1 MANGNDAEV
10 KLRFTAEAADAEA
23 QMKKAAELLEQFRE
37 LVQGTADDL
46 SGMGEEAYGV
56 ADAVGLMRE
65 RAEKTGNAGLRQV
78 VDNSFTVGADR
89 AAGLGERH
97 EQITAQLEKLGDRMR
112 EVAREFEGG
121 ELTAG
126 QAVVRLE
133 KLVEVAAK
141 ARRAVDGLGEA
152 VAQTEQDLMANNALD
167 DFLGKFSLVGGEVD
181 ESLAA
186 VRRMKDGLLENS
198 AALREQ
204 QAGLDKSAAGYHQA
218 NAALEGYIGSNE
230 VLVRHL
236 QQTERALEAQKA
248 KLAEVGMKADGSP
261 ASVEESAKGLERLAE
276 AHEKQ
281 VERIDQA
288 KGKLR
293 ATLAR
298 EAAKDERETEK
309 AEARAE
315 REAAAAEKA
324 AEREAKAKERE
335 AEKAARAAEREAAA
349 AERLAEKEAVTTAE
363 MRFSMMNKQQLAAAV
378 ERLTRARQE
387 AARANDPKRY
397 AELTRELMA
406 ANRQMEHVNR
416 SLQMNRIA
424 GAQQVQMAQ
433 SVAAGVSQLG
443 SELAGFSQAAENGT
457 VSLQGMSSAAI
468 GLGMAIKTGMGPI
481 GWAMLA
487 LEALVAAWNFFAQ
500 KRKTDEAW
508 RLEEARKE
516 AELQRKVLEDVERL
530 RREGAE
536 RSAAAFADLY
546 RQQQEGLERE
556 RAERERVL
564 AERKA
569 SDEEAHRHRLAML
582 NIELESAKGKDRKRI
597 EARVAAEVEAHRQAE
612 LVMQR
617 QEADVAA
624 AFADELEAGLRVRG
638 ERMGELMTA
647 WLPDIEAV
655 ERRSRELMAD
665 AAKVVELSEVQREGL
680 ERQQREAREQMQHIL
695 RLVRGVDKDFT
706 GTAEDAVRWA
716 ARMRET
722 HREQEKVVEAT
733 RRQVVQLREGA
744 ELGKR
749 SAENRRREEEAS
761 REVARAREEEAKHS
775 RRLAEVL
782 GRRVSRQY
790 EPKERRAQDEVFA
803 ADERLLRR
811 KLAAVNTEISRQRAE
826 GADEGV
832 LLQLRK
838 RRREVQ
844 RQLVGLEEARVE
856 ETRRGIER
864 MRRFEAQDMT
874 APTRRR
880 DRRADELSEKYAQM
894 AVRAQAALDKG
905 LKRRAEGYLA
915 KMDRMAARIDRLT
928 GDDQG
933 SMMNREV
940 QGALRLQLDAV
951 RRTARAKQRT
961 AAAAEREAK
970 AAAGAQG
977 AARQRN
983 VAELEGAVRRLRE
996 ENGRLTRFLDGSAA
1010 AMRELVG
1017 VCRALQGQVNRA
1029 LGELEVVRGQV
1040 RTLQASVKSVARK

>member
-65 RAEKTGNAGLRQV
+65 RAAKTGNEGLQQV
-78 VDNSFTVGADR
+78 VDGSFSVGAER

-97 EQITAQLEKLGDRMR
+97 GKITAQLERLGDRMR
-112 EVAREFEGG
+112 EVAGEFEAG

-133 KLVEVAAK
+133 RLVKVAVK

-152 VAQTEQDLMANNALD
+152 VVQTEQDLMASNALD
-167 DFLGKFSLVGGEVD
+167 DFLGKFSLVGSEVD
-181 ESLAA
+181 GALAA

-248 KLAEVGMKADGSP
+248 KLAEVGMNADGSP
-261 ASVEESAKGLERLAE
+261 ASVEESAKGLERIAE
-276 AHEKQ
+276 AYEKQ

-293 ATLAR
+293 VALTR
-298 EAAKDERETEK
+298 EAAKDEREVEK

-315 REAAAAEKA
+315 REAKA
-324 AEREAKAKERE
+324 AERV
-335 AEKAARAAEREAAA
+335 
-349 AERLAEKEAVTTAE
+349 AEKEAVVAAE
-363 MRFSMMNKQQLAAAV
+363 MRFSMMNKQQLAGAV

-387 AARANDPKRY
+387 AARVNDAKRY
-397 AELTRELMA
+397 AVLTRDLMA

-416 SLQMNRIA
+416 GLQMNRIA

-433 SVAAGVSQLG
+433 SVAAGVSQMG
-443 SELAGFSQAAENGT
+443 SELASFGQNVEEGT

-487 LEALVAAWNFFAQ
+487 LESLVAAWNFFAQ
-500 KRKTDEAW
+500 KRKADEE
-508 RLEEARKE
+508 RLRAEAKQQ
-516 AELQRKVLEDVERL
+516 AELQHESRMELEEL
-530 RREGAE
+530 WKQQAE
-536 RSAAAFADLY
+536 RSAERFADLY
-546 RQQQEGLERE
+546 RLDREYFERE

-569 SDEEAHRHRLAML
+569 GDEEAHRHRLAML
-582 NIELESAKGKDRKRI
+582 NVELEAAKGVDRKRI
-597 EARVAAEVEAHRQAE
+597 EERIAAEGEAYRKAGLE
-612 LVMQR
+612 MQR
-617 QEADVAA
+617 QEADAA
-624 AFADELEAGLRVRG
+624 EAFADELESSLKQRG
-638 ERMGELMTA
+638 ERMGELLTA
-647 WLPDIEAV
+647 WLPDIDAV
-655 ERRSRELMAD
+655 DERAKRLMAD
-665 AAKVVELSEVQREGL
+665 SRAVVKLSEAERVSL
-680 ERQQREAREQMQHIL
+680 EKQQAEAHRQMLHIL
-695 RLVRGVDKDFT
+695 RLVRGVDRDFT

-716 ARMRET
+716 ARMQET
-722 HREQEKVVEAT
+722 HGEQVKVVEAT
-733 RRQVVQLREGA
+733 RAQVAQLREAA
-744 ELGKR
+744 ELSRR
-749 SAENRRREEEAS
+749 SEENRRREEAAS
-761 REVARAREEEAKHS
+761 REVAQEREREARYS

-782 GRRVSRQY
+782 GRRLSRQY
-790 EPKERRAQDEVFA
+790 EPQERRTQDEVFA

-811 KLAAVNTEISRQRAE
+811 KLAAVNEEVSRLRAE
-826 GADEGV
+826 GAERGA
-832 LLQLRK
+832 LLQLYK
-838 RRREVQ
+838 RRWEVQ

-874 APTRRR
+874 GPTRRR
-880 DRRADELSEKYAQM
+880 DRRADELSERYAQM
-894 AVRAQAALDKG
+894 AVRAQAALDRG

-928 GDDQG
+928 GDEQG
-933 SMMNREV
+933 SRMNREV

-951 RRTARAKQRT
+951 RRTARAQVRV
-961 AAAAEREAK
+961 ARAAEGEA
-970 AAAGAQG
+970 ARAERRNAG
-977 AARQRN
+977 RQRN
-983 VAELEGAVRRLRE
+983 VAELSAAVRSLRE
-996 ENGRLTRFLDGSAA
+996 ENGRLNRFLDGSAA

-1040 RTLQASVKSVARK
+1040 RTLQASVRSVARK

>member
-10 KLRFTAEAADAEA
+10 KLRFTAEVADAEA
-23 QMKKAAELLEQFRE
+23 QMKRAQELLEQFKE

-65 RAEKTGNAGLRQV
+65 RAAKTGNEGLQQV
-78 VDNSFTVGADR
+78 VDGSFSVGAER

-97 EQITAQLEKLGDRMR
+97 GKITAQLERLGDRMR
-112 EVAREFEGG
+112 EVAGEFEAG

-133 KLVEVAAK
+133 RLVRVAVK

-152 VAQTEQDLMANNALD
+152 VVQTEQDLMASNALD
-167 DFLGKFSLVGGEVD
+167 DFLGKFSLVGSEVD
-181 ESLAA
+181 DSLAA

-248 KLAEVGMKADGSP
+248 KLAEVGMNADGSP

-298 EAAKDERETEK
+298 EAAKDEREVEK

-387 AARANDPKRY
+387 AARVKDRKRY

-433 SVAAGVSQLG
+433 SVAAGVSQMG
-443 SELAGFSQAAENGT
+443 SELASFGQNVEDGT

-487 LEALVAAWNFFAQ
+487 LESLVAAWNFFAQ
-500 KRKTDEAW
+500 KRKADEAW

-569 SDEEAHRHRLAML
+569 GDEEAHRHRLAML

-597 EARVAAEVEAHRQAE
+597 EARVAAEVEAHRQAG

-716 ARMRET
+716 ARMQEI

-733 RRQVVQLREGA
+733 RAQVAQLREAA
-744 ELGKR
+744 ELSRR
-749 SAENRRREEEAS
+749 SEENRRREEAAS
-761 REVARAREEEAKHS
+761 REVAQEREREARYS

-782 GRRVSRQY
+782 GRRLSRQY
-790 EPKERRAQDEVFA
+790 EPQDRRTQDEVFA

-811 KLAAVNTEISRQRAE
+811 KLAAVNEEVSRLRAE
-826 GADEGV
+826 GAERGA
-832 LLQLRK
+832 LLQLYK
-838 RRREVQ
+838 RRWEVQ

-880 DRRADELSEKYAQM
+880 DRRADELSERYAQM
-894 AVRAQAALDKG
+894 AVRAQAALDRG

-928 GDDQG
+928 GDEQG
-933 SMMNREV
+933 SRMNREV

-951 RRTARAKQRT
+951 RRTARAKRRT
-961 AAAAEREAK
+961 AAAAEREA

-996 ENGRLTRFLDGSAA
+996 ENGRLARFLDGSAA

-1040 RTLQASVKSVARK
+1040 RTLQASVRSVARK

>member
-10 KLRFTAEAADAEA
+10 KLRFTAEVADAEA
-23 QMKKAAELLEQFRE
+23 QMKRAQELLEQFKG

-65 RAEKTGNAGLRQV
+65 RAAKTGNEGLQQV
-78 VDNSFTVGADR
+78 VDGSFSVGSER

-97 EQITAQLEKLGDRMR
+97 GKITAQLERLGDRMR
-112 EVAREFEGG
+112 EVAGEFEAG

-133 KLVEVAAK
+133 RLVKVAVK

-152 VAQTEQDLMANNALD
+152 VVQTEQDLMASNALD

-261 ASVEESAKGLERLAE
+261 ASVEESAKGLERIAE
-276 AHEKQ
+276 AYEKQ

-293 ATLAR
+293 VALTR
-298 EAAKDERETEK
+298 EAAKDEREVEK

-315 REAAAAEKA
+315 REAKA
-324 AEREAKAKERE
+324 AERV
-335 AEKAARAAEREAAA
+335 
-349 AERLAEKEAVTTAE
+349 AEKEAVVAAE
-363 MRFSMMNKQQLAAAV
+363 MRFSMMNKQQLAGAV

-387 AARANDPKRY
+387 AARVNDAKRY
-397 AELTRELMA
+397 AVLTRDLMA

-416 SLQMNRIA
+416 GLQMNRIA

-433 SVAAGVSQLG
+433 SVAAGVSQMG
-443 SELAGFSQAAENGT
+443 SELASFGQNVEEGT

-487 LEALVAAWNFFAQ
+487 LESLVAAWNFFAQ
-500 KRKTDEAW
+500 KRKADEE
-508 RLEEARKE
+508 RLRAEAKQQ
-516 AELQRKVLEDVERL
+516 AELQHESRMELEDMWKQQ
-530 RREGAE
+530 AE
-536 RSAAAFADLY
+536 RSAERFADLY
-546 RQQQEGLERE
+546 RLDREYFGRE
-556 RAERERVL
+556 RAEREREL
-564 AERKA
+564 AKRKA
-569 SDEEAHRHRLAML
+569 GDEEAHRHRLAML
-582 NIELESAKGKDRKRI
+582 NVELEAAKGVDRKRI
-597 EARVAAEVEAHRQAE
+597 EERIAAEGEAYRKAGLE
-612 LVMQR
+612 MQR
-617 QEADVAA
+617 QEADVAE
-624 AFADELEAGLRVRG
+624 AFADELESSLKQRG
-638 ERMGELMTA
+638 ERMGELLTA
-647 WLPDIEAV
+647 WLPDIDAV
-655 ERRSRELMAD
+655 DERAKRLMAD
-665 AAKVVELSEVQREGL
+665 SRAVVKLSEAERVSL
-680 ERQQREAREQMQHIL
+680 EKQQAEAHRQMLHIL
-695 RLVRGVDKDFT
+695 RLVRGVDRDFT

-722 HREQEKVVEAT
+722 HGEQVKVVEAT
-733 RRQVVQLREGA
+733 RAQVAQLREAA
-744 ELGKR
+744 ELSRR
-749 SAENRRREEEAS
+749 SEENRRREEAAS
-761 REVARAREEEAKHS
+761 REVAQEREREARYS

-782 GRRVSRQY
+782 GRRLSRQY
-790 EPKERRAQDEVFA
+790 EPQERRTQDEVFA

-811 KLAAVNTEISRQRAE
+811 KLAAVNEEVSRLRAE
-826 GADEGV
+826 GAERGA
-832 LLQLRK
+832 LLQLYK
-838 RRREVQ
+838 RRWEVQ

-880 DRRADELSEKYAQM
+880 DRRADELSERYAQM
-894 AVRAQAALDKG
+894 AVRAQAALDRG

-928 GDDQG
+928 GDEQG
-933 SMMNREV
+933 SRMNREV
-940 QGALRLQLDAV
+940 QGALRLQVDAV
-951 RRTARAKQRT
+951 RRTARAQVRV
-961 AAAAEREAK
+961 ARAAEGEA
-970 AAAGAQG
+970 ARAERRNAG
-977 AARQRN
+977 RQRN

-996 ENGRLTRFLDGSAA
+996 ENGRLARFLDGSAA

-1040 RTLQASVKSVARK
+1040 RTLQASVRSVARK